1 MSDLAREGS
10 RSVRRDAP
18 IPSDSVTDTNC
29 DRCERSVAH
38 RAARPHRAG
47 LHDSLMAT
55 SGRQLYYR
63 SSVSCNSLA
72 PKLFESLCNW
82 SPDET
87 VDRPLCNSAE
97 GRPRR
102 RAVLECGRQVVA
114 VNGSRANE
122 RGSLWNRRERSG
134 VEAGRA
140 VTPRALRRSIE
151 LGIRKESALS
161 IPGTQPRVCSAGV
174 LERRSAGVARRS
186 AGT

>member
-1 MSDLAREGS
+1 MLHSLPLIAAGAWTVSIQQRPVPPVSSTEGWQ
-10 RSVRRDAP
+10 VLV
-18 IPSDSVTDTNC
+18 DSCIT
-29 DRCERSVAH
+29 E
-38 RAARPHRAG
+38 
-47 LHDSLMAT
+47 SL
-55 SGRQLYYR
+55 YR
-63 SSVSCNSLA
+63 CNSLA
-72 PKLFESLCNW
+72 PKLCESLCNW
-82 SPDET
+82 SPDVT